1 MSIPDT
7 GPSAGHV
14 TLKAA
19 AGTAGMVDPRGLRR
33 SWELLQAFRLE
44 QSDPEHFYSRLADDA
59 LAQVRRFAP
68 VDGQVV
74 LDVGGG
80 PGYFAAAFRSAGA
93 TYIPLEYDFRELSA
107 RDVIDPAALIGDGMR
122 LPVRSGSVDICY
134 SSNVL
139 EHVPRPW
146 DMAAEM
152 IRVLRPGGTAF
163 LSFTNWLSPF
173 GGHET
178 APWHYFGGEY
188 AARRYERRTGH
199 APKNRYGRS
208 LFPVSVGGALAWARG
223 RADVE
228 MVAALPRYYPDW
240 SRRLVAVPGL
250 REIASWNLLL
260 VLRPCS
266 ASR

>member
-1 MSIPDT
+1 MT
-7 GPSAGHV
+7 
-14 TLKAA
+14 
-19 AGTAGMVDPRGLRR
+19 
-33 SWELLQAFRLE
+33 AFRLE
-44 QSDPEHFYSRLADDA
+44 QTDPEHFYTLLAEDA
-59 LAQVRRFAP
+59 LEQVRRYAP
-68 VDGQVV
+68 VAGQVL

-80 PGYFAAAFRSAGA
+80 PGYFADAFRRAGA
-93 TYIPLEYDFRELSA
+93 SYVPLEYDFAELSA
-107 RDVIDPAALIGDGMR
+107 RSIVDPAAVIGDGMR

-152 IRVLRPGGTAF
+152 VRVLRPGGTAF

-178 APWHYFGGEY
+178 APWHYLGGEY
-188 AARRYERRTGH
+188 AAQRYTRTKGH

-208 LFPVSVGGALAWARG
+208 LFPVSVSSALAWARG
-223 RADVE
+223 RDDIR

-240 SRRLVAVPGL
+240 ARRVVAIPGI
-250 REIASWNLLL
+250 REVASWNLLL
-260 VLRPCS
+260 VLRRIS
-266 ASR
+266 

>member
-1 MSIPDT
+1 MNTPDT
-7 GPSAGHV
+7 GLAVTSAV
-14 TLKAA
+14 KAA
-19 AGTAGMVDPRGLRR
+19 AGTPDARGLRR

-44 QSDPEHFYSRLADDA
+44 QSDPQHFYSRLADDA

-68 VDGQVV
+68 VDGRLV

-80 PGYFAAAFRSAGA
+80 PGYFAEAFRSAGA
-93 TYIPLEYDFRELSA
+93 SYIPLEYDFRELSA
-107 RDVIDPAALIGDGMR
+107 RETIDHAALIGDGMR
-122 LPVRSGSVDICY
+122 LPVRSGSVDISF

-199 APKNRYGRS
+199 APKNRYGSS
-208 LFPVSVGGALAWARG
+208 LFPVSVASALAWARG

-228 MVAALPRYYPDW
+228 IVAAFPRYYPDW
-240 SRRLVAVPGL
+240 SRRLVAIPGL

-260 VLRPCS
+260 VLRPCR
-266 ASR
+266 AS